1 MRKLFSSFV
10 VAIIFSAGFA
20 NLSKAEELQISVLQ
34 DGGGGVIATD
44 FSKVFVHY
52 TGWLLDGTKFD
63 SSVDR
68 GQPFSFT
75 LGAGQVI
82 KGWDQGVKGMKVGEK
97 RELIIP
103 AHLGYGD
110 RGAGASIP
118 PGATLKFEVELL
130 DVEPGPMKS
139 TTVEEFKEALKT
151 APKAIDIRNE
161 TQYANQGVIEGVE
174 EMTAFDE
181 NGRFLQDFVT
191 AINAYGDRA
200 APLYVIGSAENA
212 QTAQLANALATQA
225 GFDEVI
231 LVDGGIEAWIAAG
244 YPINK

>member
-1 MRKLFSSFV
+1 
-10 VAIIFSAGFA
+10 
-20 NLSKAEELQISVLQ
+20 
-34 DGGGGVIATD
+34 
-44 FSKVFVHY
+44 
-52 TGWLLDGTKFD
+52 
-63 SSVDR
+63 
-68 GQPFSFT
+68 
-75 LGAGQVI
+75 
-82 KGWDQGVKGMKVGEK
+82 
-97 RELIIP
+97 
-103 AHLGYGD
+103 
-110 RGAGASIP
+110 
-118 PGATLKFEVELL
+118 
-130 DVEPGPMKS
+130 MKS